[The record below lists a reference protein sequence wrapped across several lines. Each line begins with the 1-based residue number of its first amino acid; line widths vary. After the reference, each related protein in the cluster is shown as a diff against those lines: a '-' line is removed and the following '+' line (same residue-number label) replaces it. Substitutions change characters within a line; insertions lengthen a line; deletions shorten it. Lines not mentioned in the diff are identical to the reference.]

1 MYIKS
6 FSSYKILRFIS
17 YFHFRMRKLRLK
29 IRKLVVNR
37 AHVKWFQSCL
47 LLLKFTGHWNINWK
61 LQTAE
66 ERIRNGKMGVQMFH
80 RLPRGGKQHLN
91 QSSLC
96 YDLLSRTRW
105 WVSWGI
111 CVNLTLLDNHA
122 TRRGEVYPVAPIS
135 HRLKIAPQAV
145 MPYTSRCNRKPGDGV

>member
-17 YFHFRMRKLRLK
+17 YFHFGMRKLRLK

-47 LLLKFTGHWNINWK
+47 LLLKFTGHWNVDWK

-66 ERIRNGKMGVQMFH
+66 ERIRNGKMGVRMFH
-80 RLPRGGKQHLN
+80 RLQRGGKQHPN

-105 WVSWGI
+105 WVSRGI
-111 CVNLTLLDNHA
+111 CVNFTLPDN
-122 TRRGEVYPVAPIS
+122 RSMGRGEVYSVAPIS
-135 HRLKIAPQAV
+135 HWLKIAPQAV
-145 MPYTSRCNRKPGDGV
+145 MSYTSRCSRKPGDGV